1 MAIVKTLLMVDDD
14 EDLLNLLKR
23 KLEKSGKY
31 RIVTTTKGNE
41 ALGLARKESPDLAI
55 LDIDMPDMDGGDVAK
70 SLATDKNTCQIPILF
85 LSSIVTEEEV
95 QASGGIIGGYNMTSK
110 KGTIAGLI
118 ERIESLVA

>member
-1 MAIVKTLLMVDDD
+1 MAIVKTLLLVDDD

-70 SLATDKNTCQIPILF
+70 SLATDKNTSQIPILF